1 MASIAEARVVKMAA
15 VAQGVA
21 LVTFPAA
28 STIFTSARHYALS
41 RSAYGAMFVPQ
52 AITAVGAS
60 ILGASLAER
69 VGTRR
74 IYLIGLLANIA
85 AIALLVVSATR
96 QHHEVVAYPLLL
108 LATASLG
115 VGFGFTVPAL

>member
-21 LVTFPAA
+21 LVNFPAA
-28 STIFTSARHYALS
+28 STIFTSASDYALS

-60 ILGASLAER
+60 ILGASWSGR

-74 IYLIGLLANIA
+74 IYLIGLAANVKVQPRI
-85 AIALLVVSATR
+85 IDDMGPSR
-96 QHHEVVAYPLLL
+96 SPLI
-108 LATASLG
+108 
-115 VGFGFTVPAL
+115 FPARCRRCMR